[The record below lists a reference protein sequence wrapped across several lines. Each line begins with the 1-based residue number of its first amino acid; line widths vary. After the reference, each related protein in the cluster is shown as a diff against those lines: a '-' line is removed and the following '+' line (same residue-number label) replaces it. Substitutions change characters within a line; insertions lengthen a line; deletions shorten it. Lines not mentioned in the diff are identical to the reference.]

1 MILDADAVGRRAGMF
16 AYWLCVVSKAHMVGT
31 EGSLVRR
38 REKERE
44 ERERERK
51 RERAILLSYLVSRL
65 TSRTYRQRHKNCVT
79 RKWRR
84 EFLD

>member
-38 REKERE
+38 REKESE
-44 ERERERK
+44 ERERERE
-51 RERAILLSYLVSRL
+51 RERYCLAIWSQGSHLGHIDNVI
-65 TSRTYRQRHKNCVT
+65 KIA
-79 RKWRR
+79 
-84 EFLD
+84 

>member
-38 REKERE
+38 REKESE
-44 ERERERK
+44 ERE

>member
-38 REKERE
+38 REKESE
-44 ERERERK
+44 ERERDWSSSTQR
-51 RERAILLSYLVSRL
+51 LRL
-65 TSRTYRQRHKNCVT
+65 TLSR
-79 RKWRR
+79 RR
-84 EFLD
+84 SRR

>member
-44 ERERERK
+44 ERERERE
-51 RERAILLSYLVSRL
+51 RERYCLAIWSQGSHLGHIDIVI
-65 TSRTYRQRHKNCVT
+65 KIA
-79 RKWRR
+79 
-84 EFLD
+84 

>member
-31 EGSLVRR
+31 EGSLVRI

-44 ERERERK
+44 EKRERER
-51 RERAILLSYLVSRL
+51 ERYCLAIWSQGSHLGHIDNVI
-65 TSRTYRQRHKNCVT
+65 KIA
-79 RKWRR
+79 
-84 EFLD
+84 

>member
-38 REKERE
+38 REKESE
-44 ERERERK
+44 ERE

-65 TSRTYRQRHKNCVT
+65 TSRTYRQRHQNCLT

>member
-44 ERERERK
+44 ERERERE
-51 RERAILLSYLVSRL
+51 RDRAILLSYLVSRL
-65 TSRTYRQRHKNCVT
+65 TSRTYRQRPKNCVT

-84 EFLD
+84 EFPD

>member
-44 ERERERK
+44 ERERDT
-51 RERAILLSYLVSRL
+51 A
-65 TSRTYRQRHKNCVT
+65 
-79 RKWRR
+79 
-84 EFLD
+84 

>member
-44 ERERERK
+44 ERERERE
-51 RERAILLSYLVSRL
+51 RESDTA
-65 TSRTYRQRHKNCVT
+65 
-79 RKWRR
+79 
-84 EFLD
+84 

>member
-44 ERERERK
+44 ERERERE
-51 RERAILLSYLVSRL
+51 REREKERYCLAIWSQGSHLGHIDNVI
-65 TSRTYRQRHKNCVT
+65 KIA
-79 RKWRR
+79 
-84 EFLD
+84 

>member
-31 EGSLVRR
+31 EGSLVRI

-44 ERERERK
+44 ERE

>member
-31 EGSLVRR
+31 EGSLVRI

-44 ERERERK
+44 ERERERYCL
-51 RERAILLSYLVSRL
+51 AIWSQGSHLGHIDNVI
-65 TSRTYRQRHKNCVT
+65 KIA
-79 RKWRR
+79 
-84 EFLD
+84 

>member
-44 ERERERK
+44 VRERERYCL
-51 RERAILLSYLVSRL
+51 AIWSQGSHLGHIDNVI
-65 TSRTYRQRHKNCVT
+65 KIA
-79 RKWRR
+79 
-84 EFLD
+84 

>member
-31 EGSLVRR
+31 EGSLVRI

-44 ERERERK
+44 EKRERERE
-51 RERAILLSYLVSRL
+51 RERYCLAIWSQGSHLGHIDNVI
-65 TSRTYRQRHKNCVT
+65 KIA
-79 RKWRR
+79 
-84 EFLD
+84 

>member
-38 REKERE
+38 REKESE
-44 ERERERK
+44 ERERESDT
-51 RERAILLSYLVSRL
+51 A
-65 TSRTYRQRHKNCVT
+65 
-79 RKWRR
+79 
-84 EFLD
+84 